1 MLNFYND
8 YKNNRFSDFNEKSG
22 IYMLKINSLSY
33 IGSSSD
39 LSERLRYY
47 KNKTR
52 DFKCHND
59 LLNDAIFLY
68 GLINLEYE
76 ILEYT
81 TDLFKRE
88 QFYIDLHNPFFNKK
102 NVILSD
108 NPLCLN
114 YIVNSKQVYMY
125 SLNGEYLDVFVSCSE
140 ASRQLNKRFPSK
152 KFQSNGIAA
161 VANKNL
167 IHMSHNGFRFS
178 YEKLEKLDE
187 YVNNSDKAKVVS
199 INMHDI
205 TGTYLKSY
213 NSIAEAARS
222 IANDLISKQEFDKLC
237 ACISQSSIKNSDNHN
252 NKYDHVSG
260 VVLNKYFFSRGDN
273 YKTTISVDK
282 IYTSKIVLF
291 NEKEE
296 LLFENIFVLDK
307 SFNLTKSR
315 KFASIVKRS
324 VNQNL
329 KFKGYNIKLL

>member
-8 YKNNRFSDFNEKSG
+8 YKNNRFSDLKEKSG

-47 KNKTR
+47 KNRTR

-81 TDLFKRE
+81 DDLFNRE
-88 QFYIDLHNPFFNKK
+88 QFYIDLHKPFFNKK

-125 SLNGEYLDVFVSCSE
+125 DLNGKYLDVFVSCSE
-140 ASRQLNKRFPSK
+140 AARQLNKRFPNK
-152 KFQSNGIAA
+152 NFQSSGIAA
-161 VANKNL
+161 VANKNS
-167 IHMSHNGFRFS
+167 IHMSHLGFRFS
-178 YEKLEKLDE
+178 YEKLEKLE
-187 YVNNSDKAKVVS
+187 SYINNSSKAKVVG
-199 INMHDI
+199 INLHDI
-205 TGTYLKSY
+205 TGVYLQSF
-213 NSIAEAARS
+213 NSIAEAARFIS
-222 IANDLISKQEFDKLC
+222 GGIAVEKEFDKLC

-252 NKYDHVSG
+252 DRYNHVSG

-273 YKTTISVDK
+273 YKTTINVDK
-282 IYTSKIVLF
+282 MYSAKIMLT

-296 LLFENIFVLDK
+296 LIFENIFVLEK
-307 SFNLTKSR
+307 SFNLKKSL
-315 KFASIVKRS
+315 KFSSIVKRC